1 MKVDELLKRLEN
13 FEIDENIDEKR
24 EIAEYLTQE
33 FNEIGMG
40 MDNFILRNKKIYDI
54 DSYDRV
60 IRSNK
65 ISPNDAYVYLSKF
78 IYTKN
83 NCCVSIY
90 DVDVSIYKTVYYY
103 PFLRYPQFF
112 VAGYLSKLGFERY
125 IFGIVPATG
134 LKYIA
139 RVYHFLDVNHLVI
152 EVANINT
159 VIVNLSLP
167 MLSHS
172 ILAERY
178 AKGLNYIPDYQLE
191 QIVKRLKS
199 QKLFAG
205 YNFGEAE
212 DIVKKYYNAE
222 DISLVKD
229 VAAIRDAYNRIFQPY
244 RVVYDI
250 NTKRFIPLSHV
261 LPTKAF

>member
-1 MKVDELLKRLEN
+1 MKVDELFKHLNNIK
-13 FEIDENIDEKR
+13 IDETKLDEESK
-24 EIAEYLTQE
+24 IAEYLAQE

-40 MDNFILRNKKIYDI
+40 MDNFMLRNKKIYDI
-54 DSYDRV
+54 YSYDRV

-65 ISPNDAYVYLSKF
+65 ISPDDAYVYLSKF
-78 IYTKN
+78 IYTRN
-83 NCCVSIY
+83 DHVSIY
-90 DVDVSIYKTVYYY
+90 DVDVSIYKIGCYY
-103 PFLRYPQFF
+103 PFLPYPEFF
-112 VAGYLSKLGFERY
+112 EAGYLSKLGFHRY

-159 VIVNLSLP
+159 VIINLNLP
-167 MLSHS
+167 ILSHS

-178 AKGLNYIPDYQLE
+178 AKGLNYVSDDQLE

-205 YNFGEAE
+205 YNFREAE
-212 DIVKKYYNAE
+212 EIIKKYYNAN
-222 DISLVKD
+222 DTSLAKD
-229 VAAIRDAYNRIFQPY
+229 VAAIRNAYNRIFQPF
-244 RVVYDI
+244 RIEYDLK
-250 NTKRFIPLSHV
+250 TKQFQVSGNNEDR
-261 LPTKAF
+261 

>member
-1 MKVDELLKRLEN
+1 MKADELLKRLEN
-13 FEIDENIDEKR
+13 VKTDEDKRR
-24 EIAEYLTQE
+24 EIAEYLVQE
-33 FNEIGMG
+33 FNEIGTS
-40 MDNFILRNKKIYDI
+40 MDHFILRNKKIYDI

-65 ISPNDAYVYLSKF
+65 ISSNDAYVYLSKF

-83 NCCVSIY
+83 DDVSIY
-90 DVDVSIYKTVYYY
+90 DVDVSIYKTAYYY

-112 VAGYLSKLGFERY
+112 VTGYLSKLGFHRY

-159 VIVNLSLP
+159 VIINLNLP

-178 AKGLNYIPDYQLE
+178 AKGLNYIPDDQLE

-205 YNFGEAE
+205 YNFREAE
-212 DIVKKYYNAE
+212 EIIKKYYNAN
-222 DISLVKD
+222 DMSLAKD
-229 VAAIRDAYNRIFQPY
+229 VVAIRDAYNRIFKPF
-244 RVVYDI
+244 RIEYDL
-250 NTKRFIPLSHV
+250 NTKQPISSN
-261 LPTKAF
+261 K